1 MNRSL
6 QWKKFG
12 WLVLIGFSLGMG
24 GFHLG
29 AQDAVEDKK
38 PEAEI
43 AKDANEDKKPEAE
56 ITKDANENQSEPVF
70 EPRARRH
77 RRHGGGG
84 GGEEKVSVMQDV
96 VLKPG
101 ERASE
106 VVVVFG
112 NATVDGDVDGDVVVV
127 GGKAKINGKVGGELV
142 LVLSSADLGPDAEIN
157 GQTTVVGG
165 PLEVDPG
172 AKLLGGKH
180 EIRVGAH
187 LPNLEWI
194 KKDFFQGVL
203 LRPLP
208 PRVGWAWV
216 IALCFFTMHLFVVLL
231 LPRTV
236 QVCSE
241 TLQARPV
248 RSFFVGM
255 LVFILFVPLL
265 LLLLPTV
272 IGAPLLLCSL
282 VVSAILGRVA
292 LYRTTG
298 GQVGR
303 QLGIQLIEQPL
314 AAFCVGAAIFYVAY
328 MVPVLGWIIWFVM
341 MPLGVGAVIL
351 SAFGGFRREGQK
363 ARPVNGGP
371 ISSPPLQPPSPPPG
385 EPAPLA
391 PQPPAPV
398 TFNAMTSSS
407 SLSEPLPSPIPAA
420 AALGAATAAT
430 FPPFIAASAQPALT
444 SAELASL
451 PRVGFWPRLA
461 ASFLDILL
469 LGTITACTFH
479 NPRFFFLLMLAY
491 HVGMWV
497 WKGTTL
503 GGIVLGLKV
512 VRLDGRPL
520 DWSVALVRAL
530 SCFVSLAAFGLG
542 FFWASWSA
550 ERQSWHDM
558 IAGTTI
564 VKLAKTVPL
573 I

>member
-1 MNRSL
+1 MNLLL
-6 QWKKFG
+6 QSKKLAWF
-12 WLVLIGFSLGMG
+12 LLIGLSLGMG
-24 GFHLG
+24 AFHLE
-29 AQDAVEDKK
+29 AQDATEDQK
-38 PEAEI
+38 PEAEVAKDAEI
-43 AKDANEDKKPEAE
+43 AKDA
-56 ITKDANENQSEPVF
+56 DADQSERVV
-70 EPRARRH
+70 EPRVRRH
-77 RRHGGGG
+77 RRHGH
-84 GGEEKVSVMQDV
+84 GEERVAVMQDV

-101 ERASE
+101 DRASE

-112 NATVDGDVDGDVVVV
+112 NATIDGDVDGDVVVV
-127 GGKAKINGKVGGELV
+127 AGKANINGKVGGEVV

-157 GQTTVVGG
+157 GQTTVIGG
-165 PLEVDPG
+165 PLNADPG

-180 EIRVGAH
+180 EVSIGAH
-187 LPNLEWI
+187 LPNFDWI
-194 KKDFFQGVL
+194 KKNFVHGVF

-208 PRVGWAWV
+208 PRVGWVWV
-216 IALCFFTMHLFVVLL
+216 VALFFFAMHLFVALL

-255 LVFILFVPLL
+255 LVFILFFPLL
-265 LLLLPTV
+265 VLLLPTV

-282 VVSAILGRVA
+282 IVSAILGRVA

-314 AAFCVGAAIFYVAY
+314 AAFCAGAAIFYVAY
-328 MVPVLGWIIWFVM
+328 MVPILGWIIWFVM

-351 SAFGGFRREGQK
+351 SAFGGFRREGQRIK
-363 ARPVNGGP
+363 PANGGP
-371 ISSPPLQPPSPPPG
+371 NQPPPPQPSSPQPG
-385 EPAPLA
+385 GPAPFT

-398 TFNAMTSSS
+398 TLNAMTSTASV
-407 SLSEPLPSPIPAA
+407 SEPVPPPIPSA

-430 FPPFIAASAQPALT
+430 FPPFMAASSQPGLS

-469 LGTITACTFH
+469 LAIINACTF
-479 NPRFFFLLMLAY
+479 RSAQFFFLLMVGY
-491 HVGMWV
+491 HVAMWAS
-497 WKGTTL
+497 KGTTL
-503 GGIVLGLKV
+503 GGIVLALKV

-520 DWSVALVRAL
+520 DWPVALVRAF
-530 SCFVSLAAFGLG
+530 SCLLSLAAFGLG
-542 FFWASWSA
+542 FFWASWND

-564 VKLAKTVPL
+564 VKLAKTAPL